1 LSANRATQPCS
12 GSLRADL
19 VKVDEARV
27 DLAAFLATPAP
38 REWQAQSLCSE
49 WSVKDVVAHVVCYE
63 EVTPLGLAQ
72 RFAKGLVIHANEV
85 GVQDFA
91 GN

>member
-1 LSANRATQPCS
+1 
-12 GSLRADL
+12 
-19 VKVDEARV
+19 
-27 DLAAFLATPAP
+27 
-38 REWQAQSLCSE
+38 
-49 WSVKDVVAHVVCYE
+49 VKDVVAHVVSYE
-63 EVTPLGLAQ
+63 ELTPLGLAQ